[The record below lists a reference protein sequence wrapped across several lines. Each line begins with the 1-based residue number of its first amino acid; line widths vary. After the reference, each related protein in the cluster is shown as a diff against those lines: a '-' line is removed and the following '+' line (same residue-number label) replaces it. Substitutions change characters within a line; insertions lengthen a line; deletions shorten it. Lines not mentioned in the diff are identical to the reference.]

1 MLSVIVNTITV
12 LVGSLCGLLLKR
24 GIPERVSG
32 AVMQAI
38 GLCNVLI
45 GISGAMAGENTLV
58 MILAMAIGTML
69 GTWADLD
76 GRFSSAVERVEAKFR
91 RGDGTTSLAEGFIAG
106 SLLFCVG
113 GMTIVGCLQSGLVGD
128 HSTIFMKSIMDLISS
143 FIFAATLGL
152 GVVFSAGFVFV
163 FQGAIV
169 LAAQFIAPVLSDA
182 VIAEISCA
190 GSLIIVALGLNLLG
204 ISKLKIMNFLPA
216 VFLPI
221 ALCPLYDLVAG
232 WLSGLL

>member
-1 MLSVIVNTITV
+1 MMSVNN
-12 LVGSLCGLLLKR
+12 G
-24 GIPERVSG
+24 
-32 AVMQAI
+32 
-38 GLCNVLI
+38 
-45 GISGAMAGENTLV
+45 
-58 MILAMAIGTML
+58 
-69 GTWADLD
+69 
-76 GRFSSAVERVEAKFR
+76 
-91 RGDGTTSLAEGFIAG
+91 
-106 SLLFCVG
+106 
-113 GMTIVGCLQSGLVGD
+113 
-128 HSTIFMKSIMDLISS
+128 ISS